1 MRRLYY
7 LAEDIETTKTVS
19 ETLQA
24 EGIRNWNFH
33 VLAKDEEGLY
43 QHHIHQANTYQQLDV
58 VRAGERWAL
67 LGGGVGLLFGI
78 LFYFTEILPWAVDGL
93 TIFLTTLVGSL
104 FGAWQ
109 GAMVGLS
116 RESYKIESFHD
127 EIEAGRYL
135 IMVDVQGENKTR
147 VREIMSLGFPTVRFC
162 GKDTIT
168 INPLKR
174 QTLPTY
180 VHFTR

>member
-7 LAEDIETTKTVS
+7 LAKDLETTKTIS
-19 ETLQA
+19 DTLQA

-43 QHHIHQANTYQQLDV
+43 QHHIHKATTYQQLDV
-58 VRAGERWAL
+58 VRSGERWAL
-67 LGGGVGLLFGI
+67 FGGGVGLLFGF
-78 LFYFTEILPWAVDGL
+78 LVYFTEVLPWTVDGL
-93 TIFLTTLVGSL
+93 TVFLTTLVGSL

-109 GAMVGLS
+109 GAMMGLS

-127 EIEAGRYL
+127 AIESGRYL
-135 IMVDVQGENKTR
+135 IMVDVQRENKTR
-147 VREIMSLGFPTVRFC
+147 VREIMSLRFLDVQFC

-174 QTLPTY
+174 HTAQNY
-180 VHFTR
+180 AQFNR

>member
-7 LAEDIETTKTVS
+7 LADDIETTKSIS
-19 ETLQA
+19 ERLQV
-24 EGIRNWNFH
+24 EGISNWNFH

-43 QHHIHQANTYQQLDV
+43 QHHIHKATTYQQLDV
-58 VRAGERWAL
+58 VRSGERWAF
-67 LGGGVGLLFGI
+67 LGGGIGLLFGI
-78 LFYFTEILPWAVDGL
+78 LVYVTEVLPWVVDGL
-93 TIFLTTLVGSL
+93 TVFLTTLVGSL

-116 RESYKIESFHD
+116 RESYKIEAFHE

-135 IMVDVQGENKTR
+135 IMVDVQRVNKTR

-162 GKDTIT
+162 GRDTIT

-174 QTLPTY
+174 RMAQKY
-180 VHFTR
+180 VQIAR